1 MEVEVNRDQIA
12 KTIGKL
18 LEPLRAQPDTL
29 VRFRV
34 DAADRFCITI
44 LVEDPNPER
53 LLVALAFVH
62 TSVQDRFAGCS
73 VYIGGSIRPQKRFRE
88 WRIGTELLERSKPV
102 SRDTAKR
109 PFRAIFSVKTE
120 PEILF

>member
-1 MEVEVNRDQIA
+1 MNRDRIA
-12 KTIGKL
+12 ETLGKL
-18 LEPLRAQPDTL
+18 LEPLHAQPAHKDTL

-73 VYIGGSIRPQKRFRE
+73 VCIGGSIRPPAQHRRRGLRD
-88 WRIGTELLERSKPV
+88 RIYKALDL
-102 SRDTAKR
+102 
-109 PFRAIFSVKTE
+109 
-120 PEILF
+120 